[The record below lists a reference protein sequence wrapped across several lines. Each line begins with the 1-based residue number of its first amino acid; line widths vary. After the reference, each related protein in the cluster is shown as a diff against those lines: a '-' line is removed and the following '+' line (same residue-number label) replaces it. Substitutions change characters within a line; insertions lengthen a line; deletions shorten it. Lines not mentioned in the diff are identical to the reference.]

1 MLLVAGLG
9 ITIVTMVEYPPFH
22 EPGDKAE
29 DTGLLR
35 EVRFEADCERE
46 VLFVA
51 TYPFTSAK
59 ERFPGNKCGC
69 THTKGALRKLGCWSE
84 RRLSPSQA

>member
-29 DTGLLR
+29 NAGLLR
-35 EVRFEADCERE
+35 EVHFEADCQRE
-46 VLFVA
+46 VLFVP
-51 TYPFTSAK
+51 TYPF
-59 ERFPGNKCGC
+59 
-69 THTKGALRKLGCWSE
+69 L
-84 RRLSPSQA
+84 